1 MALRDVRLISVAAG
15 GCFSVA
21 ISDAGSVYAW
31 GEGGPRAGF
40 EADVLLPRRLSLA
53 RPLSDADQI
62 IAAMA
67 GHTHVLLR
75 TANGKLLTW
84 GSGGDGKLGHGTSE
98 DKATPHAVAPLA
110 DVDIIDA
117 AGGMMSSLAIG
128 RDGSV
133 YGWGF
138 ASRGAPC
145 NPGAPL
151 RGSATPRAF
160 DALRARTPSSRS
172 TPTAQ
177 SSTAQSAAAS
187 ASLGLDVPREAAS
200 VVIQLGVNY
209 QPIGPFSSSTF
220 GKRLE
225 SNASLPSNR
234 HSAHRGATLGL
245 SVVGCSGIGR
255 R

>member
-98 DKATPHAVAPLA
+98 DKATPHAVAPP
-110 DVDIIDA
+110 
-117 AGGMMSSLAIG
+117 G
-128 RDGSV
+128 RRGYHRRCGRHDELSRHWPGRQRLRL
-133 YGWGF
+133 GIRLE
-138 ASRGAPC
+138 RGAVQSG
-145 NPGAPL
+145 GAATGQRYATRL
-151 RGSATPRAF
+151 RR
-160 DALRARTPSSRS
+160 SSR
-172 TPTAQ
+172 TYP
-177 SSTAQSAAAS
+177 
-187 ASLGLDVPREAAS
+187 
-200 VVIQLGVNY
+200 VITVY
-209 QPIGPFSSSTF
+209 
-220 GKRLE
+220 
-225 SNASLPSNR
+225 A
-234 HSAHRGATLGL
+234 
-245 SVVGCSGIGR
+245 
-255 R
+255 